1 MTSLNKNLQVSFEF
15 FPPKNQKMSQTLWKS
30 IKRLEPLEPQF
41 VSVTYGAM
49 GSTRSRTHDLVK
61 KIIKETNIQP
71 AAHLTCV
78 GSKVSEIEDIARNYW
93 SDGIKHIVALRG
105 DVPKNRKGREELNY
119 ATDLIKV
126 LKRVN
131 DFEITVS
138 AYPEGHPD
146 SKIKDQDIDF
156 LKRKIDL
163 GATRA
168 ITQFFL
174 DTNLFIEFLN
184 KLRQKNINIPIIPGI
199 LPVTNCEKTIQF
211 SNSMNVK
218 IPDWLKN
225 MFVGLDSDPET
236 RKLVAANIS
245 AEQCKTLA
253 KEGVNEFHFYTL
265 NRADL
270 SFAICHILGIR
281 SLKGT
286 KK

>member
-1 MTSLNKNLQVSFEF
+1 MNLKKSLKVSFEF
-15 FPPKNQKMSQTLWKS
+15 FPPKDQKMSQTLWKS

-78 GSKVSEIEDIARNYW
+78 GSKVNEIEDIARNYW

-105 DVPKNRKGREELNY
+105 DIPKNTEDREELNY

-281 SLKGT
+281 SLKGI